1 MIALA
6 LDILTTAA
14 ILFIV
19 AGGLLIV
26 FGVMKIINF
35 AHGAFMTVGGYAALI
50 TSSLALPAIMAPFLA
65 FVLGGL
71 SWRRRR
77 VRRRAAAVSI
87 GPSMRSWPPGGWPL
101 SSASS

>member
-19 AGGLLIV
+19 AAGLLIV

-35 AHGAFMTVGGYAALI
+35 AHGAFMTVGAYAALV
-50 TSSLALPAIMAPFLA
+50 TSNLALPAILAPFLA
-65 FVLGGL
+65 FVLGGCL
-71 SWRRRR
+71 APLPSSSLCGGSTSAR
-77 VRRRAAAVSI
+77 
-87 GPSMRSWPPGGWPL
+87 SMRSWRPGD
-101 SSASS
+101 SASSSGSS